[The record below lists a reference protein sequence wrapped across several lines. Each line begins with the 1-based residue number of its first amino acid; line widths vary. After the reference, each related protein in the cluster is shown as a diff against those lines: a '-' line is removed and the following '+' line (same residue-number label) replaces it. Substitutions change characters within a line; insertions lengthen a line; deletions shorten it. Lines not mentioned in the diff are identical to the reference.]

1 MTTRPLTLVCAIT
14 VALALV
20 ACGAGKADADT
31 KPVAEKSTG
40 DKPAADAHGADAHGG
55 KAAEHGEGLKL
66 APEEA
71 ERAGIKIETLAATA
85 LADTVTLT
93 ATIRANED
101 RVVRIAPRVEGRVTA
116 VSAALGEQV
125 RAGQVLATLD
135 SLVIAEAHSAW
146 VQAQAS
152 YHIAESDFK
161 RAEALNADEIIPK
174 KEFLR
179 AKSELDKAALAQR
192 AAQDRLK
199 LLGVASSR
207 AEASSVS
214 DSADSTFKVLA
225 PFAGVVIEKKA
236 ALGQLATP
244 AEPLFV
250 LADLSRVWIE
260 ADLNEALLA
269 KVRVGATATV
279 DVPSYPGVRFT
290 GKVTYIAAVLDKD
303 KRTVPTRIEVDNRD
317 GRLKPEMFVTATI
330 ASSSGK
336 AAQADKSGKA
346 ASGVLSVP
354 DEAIVLMQ
362 GLPTVFV
369 FEHEGYEQRAIEPG
383 DKVGGRTVVRSGLA
397 AGEQVVAAGAYALK
411 ARVLKSQISEE
422 H

>member
-1 MTTRPLTLVCAIT
+1 MNARPLTLVCAIT
-14 VALALV
+14 VAMALV
-20 ACGAGKADADT
+20 ACGGGKADSDT
-31 KPVAEKSTG
+31 KPTADKTAG
-40 DKPAADAHGADAHGG
+40 DKPAAVQPGAEGHGG
-55 KAAEHGEGLKL
+55 KAAEHGDGLKL
-66 APEEA
+66 SAEEA
-71 ERAGIKIETLAATA
+71 ARAGIKLENLAATA
-85 LADTVTLT
+85 LADTVTVT

-125 RAGQVLATLD
+125 RAGQSLATLD

-152 YHIAESDFK
+152 YRIAESDFK

-199 LLGVASSR
+199 LLGVATPRGDTAAATEST
-207 AEASSVS
+207 
-214 DSADSTFKVLA
+214 DSTFKVLA

-279 DVPSYPGVRFT
+279 DVPAYPGVRFT
-290 GKVTYIAAVLDKD
+290 GKVTYLAAVLDKD

-330 ASSSGK
+330 ASSGK
-336 AAQADKSGKA
+336 AAKADKSGQA

-369 FEHEGYEQRAIEPG
+369 FEHEGYEQRAIEVG

-411 ARVLKSQISEE
+411 ARVLKSQISDE

>member
-1 MTTRPLTLVCAIT
+1 MNARPLTLVCAI
-14 VALALV
+14 ALSMALV
-20 ACGAGKADADT
+20 ACGGGKAGADT
-31 KPVAEKSTG
+31 KPSADKTAG
-40 DKPAADAHGADAHGG
+40 DKPTADQAGAEGHAG
-55 KAAEHGEGLKL
+55 KAADHGDGLRL
-66 APEEA
+66 SAEEA
-71 ERAGIKIETLAATA
+71 ERAGIKLETLAAIA
-85 LADTVTLT
+85 LADTVTVT
-93 ATIRANED
+93 ATIRANDD

-125 RAGQVLATLD
+125 RAGQSLATLD
-135 SLVIAEAHSAW
+135 SLVIAEATSAW

-152 YHIAESDFK
+152 YRIAESDFK

-179 AKSELDKAALAQR
+179 AKSELEKAALAQR

-199 LLGVASSR
+199 LLGVAAPRSD
-207 AEASSVS
+207 AAGVA

-225 PFAGVVIEKKA
+225 PFAGVVIEKKV

-260 ADLNEALLA
+260 ADLSEALLA

-279 DVPSYPGVRFT
+279 DVPAYPGERFT
-290 GKVTYIAAVLDKD
+290 GKVTYLAAVLDKD
-303 KRTVPTRIEVDNRD
+303 KRTVPARIEVDNRD

-330 ASSSGK
+330 ANSGK
-336 AAQADKSGKA
+336 AAKAGQAA
-346 ASGVLSVP
+346 NGVLSVP
-354 DEAIVLMQ
+354 DQAIVLMQ

-411 ARVLKSQISEE
+411 ARVLKSQISDE